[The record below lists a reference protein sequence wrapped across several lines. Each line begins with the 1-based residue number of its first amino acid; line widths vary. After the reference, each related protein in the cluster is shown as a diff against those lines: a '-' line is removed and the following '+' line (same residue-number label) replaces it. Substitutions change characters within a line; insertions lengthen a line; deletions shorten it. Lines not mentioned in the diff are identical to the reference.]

1 MGFAVWVEGPG
12 ALFPLIFPLDW
23 RRGWDSNPRESCP
36 SGGFQDRCLKP
47 LGHLSRR
54 AISAGEPYSRHGQLG
69 NPTRLGPKLDHH
81 RAAIVRADNPPIT
94 AAALVSTGNGLE
106 TWVRISLPMPPIS
119 QLVFAGLAIV
129 ILWTLVRG
137 FRSGMVYDEGWT
149 FTASDQPIMFALSIV
164 VRAGLV
170 VFLMWLAAGNDK
182 ESFVRAIGLGWL
194 L

>member
-1 MGFAVWVEGPG
+1 M
-12 ALFPLIFPLDW
+12 
-23 RRGWDSNPRESCP
+23 
-36 SGGFQDRCLKP
+36 
-47 LGHLSRR
+47 
-54 AISAGEPYSRHGQLG
+54 
-69 NPTRLGPKLDHH
+69 PT
-81 RAAIVRADNPPIT
+81 
-94 AAALVSTGNGLE
+94 
-106 TWVRISLPMPPIS
+106 IS

-149 FTASDQPIMFALSIV
+149 FTANDQPMMFALSIV